1 GADQD
6 DPRQVQLALGVS
18 EKAGEEQNGLT
29 RHRNAGIFQKQGH
42 AHRPIAVVIE
52 KIAEEFEQVVR
63 HSVAFPEIVWT
74 LNIVNMWGRFPAAR
88 PFPPVILSGALEK
101 PYRHGADGHGV
112 EIPREG

>member
-1 GADQD
+1 MVADEVSQVVAQGGGQGADQD

-74 LNIVNMWGRFPAAR
+74 LNIVNMWGRFPGQPDR
-88 PFPPVILSGALEK
+88 FPLS
-101 PYRHGADGHGV
+101 Y
-112 EIPREG
+112 